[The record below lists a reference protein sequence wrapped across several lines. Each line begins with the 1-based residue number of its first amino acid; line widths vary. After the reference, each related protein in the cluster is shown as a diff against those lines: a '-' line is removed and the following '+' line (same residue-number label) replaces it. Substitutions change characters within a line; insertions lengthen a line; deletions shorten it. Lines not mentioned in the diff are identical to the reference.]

1 MTSNRVIHW
10 LQMCRVQT
18 APATIII
25 VVASYLVGGGR
36 LFALNGLLVGAFALA
51 AHWLTFGHNSLMD
64 TQGGWDT
71 KDQHKQHHPLVVG
84 TISLGSA
91 HNAIHTGLFFLTP
104 FAVGLVLLGGGNPFL
119 AMVSFSIFL
128 TAGHCYNDGLS
139 KTTIWS
145 FAPITVCFT
154 SLALFSYYVVA
165 KETTPLM
172 LCLALYI
179 ALTMLFEISWEGEC
193 KEITAD
199 EANLLRSMGVECDG
213 ERFKAGPAKVYGWGV
228 KSLNLAVGG
237 YILCRYVLT
246 PLTAVLFL
254 VLAGLAVYF
263 CHELTKDRVWDRH
276 RTVVYCASE
285 EIVSIYIMPAILIPV
300 IGLAE
305 SLSLMAFGILY
316 FTFFNRVLWGTTIG
330 PRV

>member
-1 MTSNRVIHW
+1 MRITNW
-10 LQMCRVQT
+10 LQLFRAQT

-25 VVASYLVGGGR
+25 VVVSYLVGGGR
-36 LFALNGLLVGAFALA
+36 LFALNGLLVGVFALV
-51 AHWLTFGHNSLMD
+51 AHWLTFGHNTLMD
-64 TQGGWDT
+64 TQGGWDP
-71 KDQHKQHHPLVVG
+71 KDRHKQHHPLVG
-84 TISLGSA
+84 GIISLRSA
-91 HNAIHTGLFFLTP
+91 HNAIHTGLFFLTL
-104 FAVGLVLLGGGNPFL
+104 FAVGLVLLGEGNPFL

-154 SLALFSYYVVA
+154 FLAFFGYYIVA
-165 KETTPLM
+165 KEITPLM
-172 LCLALYI
+172 FCLALYV

-213 ERFKAGPAKVYGWGV
+213 KTFKSGPAKVYGWGV
-228 KSLNLAVGG
+228 KLLNLGVGG
-237 YILCRYVLT
+237 FILCRYALT

-276 RTVVYCASE
+276 RTVVHCASE
-285 EIVSIYIMPAILIPV
+285 EIVSIYIMPAILIPI
-300 IGLAE
+300 IGLVE
-305 SLSLMAFGILY
+305 SLLLMIFGILY

-330 PRV
+330 PMV